1 MTINM
6 HTMLQRTITV
16 AMLLSTFVMSGVA
29 QTTPKQE
36 IPLTLEEREVQNA
49 RRTWGNSENAA
60 GLALEEY
67 IQNGQT
73 EIGGYLSGGDLH
85 RAQEGDAINGIRF
98 KTDRF
103 DKISDKFI
111 VWGSFQFDMNTEKNR
126 AWSDAITTYN
136 NSPYIFGSAIQGD
149 YDTQMFDFKAKLAH
163 HTTDKLKLGVGATYL
178 VGDVSRLRDPRT
190 RTYLADYSIM
200 PSATYQLTANHTLG
214 AMASY
219 RYRKDKMPNV
229 KTVQEDPNFMYYP
242 MVGMENGEE
251 PRLSPGAENGNGIL
265 RGFNGFRRQFVSNFW
280 GGELQYEYSKNKLKW
295 ITTIGL
301 QLEDQ
306 QVLGDTKR
314 SPGEYLSDRFSVS
327 TQLYVERG
335 NLFHHAY
342 AKASLY
348 RGQANEFI
356 QSLNETRDPATG
368 VISKEW
374 VTNFVYTNQYE
385 VETTDIEA
393 GYKVMELDQTRG
405 GYRWYAG
412 INGAYSAFTNQ
423 YNIPISY
430 LKVGNIQAVAN
441 AGVRLLKKNRHTLT
455 VEAQAGYQASLKSDL
470 LLNNSENDLAVN
482 IWIPDAEYYNVN
494 QVVCKADVKYSFP
507 IQSKKVGLSGYVR
520 LFSNNRLTNND
531 RYGNW
536 LSNGIAFGII
546 TM

>member
-1 MTINM
+1 M
-6 HTMLQRTITV
+6 QRNTTL
-16 AMLLSTFVMSGVA
+16 ALLLASALGSALA
-29 QTTPKQE
+29 QTTTQQE
-36 IPLTLEEREVQNA
+36 IPLTLEEREVQNG
-49 RRTWGNSENAA
+49 RLTWGSTENAA
-60 GLALEEY
+60 GLASETY
-67 IQNGQT
+67 MQNGQT

-85 RAQEGDAINGIRF
+85 RAQEGDAVNGLRF
-98 KTDRF
+98 KTDRY

-163 HTTDKLKLGVGATYL
+163 HTTDKLKLGIGANYL

-190 RTYLADYSIM
+190 RTYLADYSIL
-200 PSATYQLTANHTLG
+200 PAITYQVNEQHTLG
-214 AMASY
+214 GTLLY

-265 RGFNGFRRQFVSNFW
+265 RGFNAFRRQFVSNFW
-280 GGELQYEYSKNKLKW
+280 GGELQYEYNQNGLKW
-295 ITTIGL
+295 LTTVGL
-301 QLEDQ
+301 QMEDQ

-314 SPGEYLSDRFSVS
+314 SPGEYLADNFTISSK
-327 TQLYVERG
+327 LYVERG
-335 NLFHHAY
+335 NYFHQAY

-368 VISKEW
+368 IISKEW

-393 GYKVMELDQTRG
+393 GYKVMELDPQKG

-412 INGAYSAFTNQ
+412 VNGAYSAFTNQ

-430 LKVGNIQAVAN
+430 LKVAQVEAVATG
-441 AGVRLLKKNRHTLT
+441 GVRLLKKNRHTLT
-455 VEAQAGYQASLKSDL
+455 IEAQVGYQASLKSDL
-470 LLNNSENDLAVN
+470 LLNNSENDLAIN
-482 IWIPDAEYYNVN
+482 IWIPDAEYYKVN
-494 QVVCKADVKYSFP
+494 QFVAKADVKYSFP
-507 IQSKKVGLSGYVR
+507 IYSKKIGLSGYLR
-520 LFSNNRLTNND
+520 LFTNNRLTNSD
-531 RYGNW
+531 RFGNW
-536 LSNGIAFGII
+536 LSNGIALGII
-546 TM
+546 TL